1 MVRIQIIPDIQKQED
16 VGTFPDGFIQDQT
29 QEYPTDGKMVK
40 ILATAD
46 WQMDMKGGRL
56 NQAARQYLSDAR
68 VETIEKIIKLAKEE
82 NVAAILAAGDLFEYP
97 SPTPEVITSVAK
109 VLQRS
114 KVPIHA
120 IPGNHDLYG
129 KSSVWRTPQFREIKH
144 FHLHKEKDAVE
155 ISEGVTLHSIP
166 VKSKFDTDDQ
176 DQLLEDVSD
185 EDGIH
190 IVMAHAHDRDAASFG
205 GHEDDDCH
213 LPIRSSNVLDK
224 GYSLLI
230 LGHWHSWRE
239 VVENRVL
246 YPGTHEQTKFV
257 EREAGY
263 VAIIEVAEDGSD
275 PKIDKVEV
283 GKIRWAIEDFDC
295 TGRQLPDD
303 LTDFV
308 RKLSVDDKIEF
319 LKLNLTGEVD
329 AESLAVEIP
338 DAIAA
343 CETLVRHLDVSTDG
357 LESVIDV
364 DAMTRKVNL
373 PMGLS
378 AIQGSILAELENVQG
393 NEEMTRDLMDELT
406 ALYRTCRE
414 AGII

>member
-1 MVRIQIIPDIQKQED
+1 MEWGGAEP
-16 VGTFPDGFIQDQT
+16 
-29 QEYPTDGKMVK
+29 MVK

-56 NQAARQYLSDAR
+56 NEAARQYLSDTR
-68 VETIEKIIKLAKEE
+68 VETIEKIIELAKEE
-82 NVAAILAAGDLFEYP
+82 DVAAILAAGDLFEYP
-97 SPTPEVITSVAK
+97 SPTPEVISSVAE

-129 KSSVWRTPQFREIKH
+129 KSSVWETPEFRAIKH
-144 FHLHKEKDAVE
+144 FHLHNEKDA
-155 ISEGVTLHSIP
+155 IKITKGVTLHSIP
-166 VKSKFDTDDQ
+166 VKSKYDTDDQ
-176 DQLLEDVSD
+176 DELLDDVSE
-185 EDGIH
+185 EDGVH
-190 IVMAHAHDRDAASFG
+190 IVMAHAHDRDAAADAFG
-205 GHEDDDCH
+205 GHEDDDCT
-213 LPIRSSNVLDK
+213 LPIRSSKVLDK

-246 YPGTHEQTKFV
+246 YPGTHEQTKFN
-257 EREAGY
+257 ERDAGY
-263 VAIIEVAEDGSD
+263 VAIIEVPEDGSD

-295 TGRQLPDD
+295 TGKKLPDD

-308 RKLSVDDKIEF
+308 RNLRDDGGIEF

-329 AESLAVEIP
+329 AESLAVGVH

-343 CETLVRHLDVSTDG
+343 CRTLVRHLDVSTDD
-357 LESVIDV
+357 LDSVIDV
-364 DAMTRKVNL
+364 DEMTRKVNL

-378 AIQGSILAELENVQG
+378 TIQGSILADLENAQG

>member
-1 MVRIQIIPDIQKQED
+1 
-16 VGTFPDGFIQDQT
+16 
-29 QEYPTDGKMVK
+29 MVK

-56 NQAARQYLSDAR
+56 NEAARQYLSDAR
-68 VETIEKIIKLAKEE
+68 VETIEKIIKLAKRED
-82 NVAAILAAGDLFEYP
+82 VTAILVAGDLFEYP
-97 SPTPEVITSVAK
+97 SPTPEVISSVAK

-114 KVPIHA
+114 EVPIHA

-129 KSSVWRTPQFREIKH
+129 KSSVWETPEFRAIKH

-155 ISEGVTLHSIP
+155 ISKGVTLHSIP
-166 VKSKFDTDDQ
+166 VKSKYDTDDQ

-190 IVMAHAHDRDAASFG
+190 IVIAHAHDRDAASFG
-205 GHEDDDCH
+205 GHEDDDCK

-246 YPGTHEQTKFV
+246 YPGTHEQTKFG
-257 EREAGY
+257 EKDAGY
-263 VAIIEVAEDGSD
+263 VAIIEVPEDGSN

-295 TGRQLPDD
+295 TGRKLPED

-308 RKLSVDDKIEF
+308 RNLRDDDGIEF
-319 LKLNLTGEVD
+319 LKLNLVGEVD
-329 AESLAVEIP
+329 AESLAAEIP
-338 DAIAA
+338 EAIAA
-343 CETLVRHLDVSTDG
+343 CGTLVRHLDVNIDN
-357 LESVIDV
+357 LENVIDV
-364 DAMTRKVNL
+364 DAMIRKQNL

-378 AIQGSILAELENVQG
+378 TIQESILADLKNAQG
-393 NEEMTRDLMDELT
+393 NQEMTSDLMEELT